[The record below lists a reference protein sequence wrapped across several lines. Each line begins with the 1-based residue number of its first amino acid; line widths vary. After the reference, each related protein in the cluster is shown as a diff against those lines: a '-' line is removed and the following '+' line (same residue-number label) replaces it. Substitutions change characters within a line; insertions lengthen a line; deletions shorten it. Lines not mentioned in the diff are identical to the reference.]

1 MDKVHYNQ
9 IDYLVSCPI
18 LKRQP
23 GYNGEASKRENTI
36 FGREQ
41 TELLD
46 KLNSMQKRSKGPR
59 YFCKL

>member
-9 IDYLVSCPI
+9 IDCLASSPI

-23 GYNGEASKRENTI
+23 EYNGEASKRRIQSLEV
-36 FGREQ
+36 EQ

-59 YFCKL
+59 YFL

>member
-9 IDYLVSCPI
+9 IDHLASSPI

-23 GYNGEASKRENTI
+23 GCNGEASKRENTI

-46 KLNSMQKRSKGPR
+46 KLNSMQRDQKVLDT
-59 YFCKL
+59 FL